1 MKKMKIYLI
10 IVLCILCLV
19 NVAVSQSTDAYTKTE
34 KEEKKGFFDPSKL
47 SVQHSLSFGAS
58 SSSQFSGLKS
68 QSLYST
74 MLTYQFSSPLTLN
87 FNFSLP
93 IHSTYSSAYNLNT
106 DNLQSMEYFKNIPF
120 DATLLWQPSEKFA
133 MQISI
138 SKGYGYY
145 YSPFSSSYLPL
156 GLYRNW

>member
-1 MKKMKIYLI
+1 MKKIKVHCIIGLLI
-10 IVLCILCLV
+10 VCLV
-19 NVAVSQSTDAYTKTE
+19 NFVNSQSTDAYKKSE
-34 KEEKKGFFDPSKL
+34 KEEGKKFFDPSKL
-47 SVQHSLSFGAS
+47 SVYHSLSFGAS

-68 QSLYST
+68 QSLYTT
-74 MLTYQFSSPLTLN
+74 MMTYQFSSPVTLN

-93 IHSTYSSAYNLNT
+93 IYSTYSSAYNLNA
-106 DNLQSMEYFKNIPF
+106 DNLQSLEYFKNIPF

-145 YSPFSSSYLPL
+145 YSPFSSYYSPL